1 MVKHGVTPL
10 QLGSTGEQPLM
21 AEESSGCD
29 LSQIM
34 GVGLSSGHSKTA
46 CRPKL
51 DLNPPAELLS

>member
-1 MVKHGVTPL
+1 MVKHGVTPPVVP
-10 QLGSTGEQPLM
+10 SCSEQPLM

-51 DLNPPAELLS
+51 DLNPPAELLN